1 MMRGGSRKL
10 TLAKIHE
17 LLERLNDKEGDRYR
31 VNDRVKLF
39 VQEKNAG
46 KRAALVRG
54 VEQTD
59 TDLVMFVDSVRARCR
74 PQPGS
79 ALPGTEDGPLSC
91 YRRDLVMKYKDRWI
105 NQRFLG
111 HKATFGDDRAMTNF
125 ILDHHRCGYQDTAVC
140 STIVPH
146 KLTIV
151 LE

>member
-17 LLERLNDKEGDRYR
+17 LLERLNDKGGDRYR

-59 TDLVMFVDSVRARCR
+59 TDLVMFVDSDSFLEPDAVRNLV
-74 PQPGS
+74 QPFQD
-79 ALPGTEDGPLSC
+79 PKMGPCL
-91 YRRDLVMKYKDRWI
+91 
-105 NQRFLG
+105 
-111 HKATFGDDRAMTNF
+111 ATGATW
-125 ILDHHRCGYQDTAVC
+125 
-140 STIVPH
+140 S
-146 KLTIV
+146 
-151 LE
+151 

>member
-59 TDLVMFVDSVRARCR
+59 TDLVMFVDSDSFLEPDAVRNLV
-74 PQPGS
+74 QPFQNPKMS
-79 ALPGTEDGPLSC
+79 PCP
-91 YRRDLVMKYKDRWI
+91 
-105 NQRFLG
+105 
-111 HKATFGDDRAMTNF
+111 ATGATW
-125 ILDHHRCGYQDTAVC
+125 
-140 STIVPH
+140 S
-146 KLTIV
+146 
-151 LE
+151 